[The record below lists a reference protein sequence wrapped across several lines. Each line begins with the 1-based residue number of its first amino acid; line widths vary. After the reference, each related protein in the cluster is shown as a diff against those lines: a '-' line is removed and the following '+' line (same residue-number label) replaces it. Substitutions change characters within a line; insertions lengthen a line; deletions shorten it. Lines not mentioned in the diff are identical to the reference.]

1 MNVFVCEHEYAAVL
15 NYTKFSAL
23 LIYNYEKK
31 IKRKK
36 MFWKLI

>member
-1 MNVFVCEHEYAAVL
+1 MNVFVCAYEYAAVL

-31 IKRKK
+31 
-36 MFWKLI
+36 